1 MKTLENIQDLKKLL
15 LNPYTIY
22 TYDYAGGLII
32 NDTTDYI
39 EIYEIEIEDE
49 PFDEFLGNIITY
61 ASEKDLFENLRE
73 NLIRMDLTKGADDQY
88 YDYSPSQVEA
98 ILFGILQLTPE
109 HQDIIVIDLKK
120 HLKSFIQDKDQ
131 AEEMITQYTCY
142 YNAIKR
148 WESNHKETEILHQ
161 LEISNLLE
169 QLKITKTMKTTN
181 PSSRITI
188 SQKGNQIL
196 SCKVY
201 KEPNYILSMSNEEIL
216 ELISGLDYIGNL
228 PTVPNLE
235 KPIEIQVS
243 TTRQIPLEQNKEV
256 QTKIKEIIYNNL
268 YDTLIDELKDTI
280 SRFQAQYNIQEI
292 YRIYFRTQEI

>member
-1 MKTLENIQDLKKLL
+1 MEPIITVNEYPIGWEWLDRVPLEDFTWLIEIFS
-15 LNPYTIY
+15 TITDNTD

-49 PFDEFLGNIITY
+49 PFDEFLGNIIIITY

-169 QLKITKTMKTTN
+169 QLK
-181 PSSRITI
+181 
-188 SQKGNQIL
+188 
-196 SCKVY
+196 
-201 KEPNYILSMSNEEIL
+201 
-216 ELISGLDYIGNL
+216 
-228 PTVPNLE
+228 
-235 KPIEIQVS
+235 
-243 TTRQIPLEQNKEV
+243 
-256 QTKIKEIIYNNL
+256 NN
-268 YDTLIDELKDTI
+268 
-280 SRFQAQYNIQEI
+280 
-292 YRIYFRTQEI
+292 

>member
-1 MKTLENIQDLKKLL
+1 MEPILTVNEYPIGWEWLDKVPLEDFNWLIEIFSTMADD
-15 LNPYTIY
+15 TD

-61 ASEKDLFENLRE
+61 ASEYDLFENLRE
-73 NLIRMDLTKGADDQY
+73 NLILMDLTKGADDQY

-98 ILFGILQLTPE
+98 ILFGILQLTLE
-109 HQDIIVIDLKK
+109 HQDIIVMDLKK

-148 WESNHKETEILHQ
+148 WESNHKKTEILHQ

-169 QLKITKTMKTTN
+169 QLK
-181 PSSRITI
+181 
-188 SQKGNQIL
+188 
-196 SCKVY
+196 
-201 KEPNYILSMSNEEIL
+201 
-216 ELISGLDYIGNL
+216 
-228 PTVPNLE
+228 
-235 KPIEIQVS
+235 
-243 TTRQIPLEQNKEV
+243 
-256 QTKIKEIIYNNL
+256 NN
-268 YDTLIDELKDTI
+268 
-280 SRFQAQYNIQEI
+280 
-292 YRIYFRTQEI
+292 